1 MLLFYSIIQAQY
13 YRLLWDCGTRPRDTI
28 KTTTFRQFHG
38 TICIVKVFLLSERGI
53 NRNYTGIFLDFFN
66 RFNRKVAVK
75 SEWGGPP
82 LVALWSG
89 PWQSANL
96 T

>member
-1 MLLFYSIIQAQY
+1 MG
-13 YRLLWDCGTRPRDTI
+13 LWDKTQGYN
-28 KTTTFRQFHG
+28 KTTNFRQCHG

-75 SEWGGPP
+75 SEWGGRP